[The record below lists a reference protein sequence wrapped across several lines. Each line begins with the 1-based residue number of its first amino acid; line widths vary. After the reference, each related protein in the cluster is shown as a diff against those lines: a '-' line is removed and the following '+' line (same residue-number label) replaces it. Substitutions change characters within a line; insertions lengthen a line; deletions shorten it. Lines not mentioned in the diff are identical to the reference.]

1 MPKYLYNCCDK
12 NFSGILPYRDHLKTK
27 HGTTEKIV
35 GKYECKCCRKSYDN
49 PLLFIEHCLT
59 KGHEEKVKEEEI
71 ERKYEFIQRLRC
83 LNSTSGSSVT
93 LASVNYLKC
102 PECNVNIKLWHVA
115 DDHFR
120 SKRHIKTVIEKEMHK
135 ILNTGKKFVLPQRL
149 PTCQKPINPEKLSQ
163 AQKKVNME
171 VQKFNEA
178 STKSLKSAVSD
189 KNTIQRNCSEKT
201 MKSSTNSVQKG
212 CKSIPQQRQICKSEC
227 SSQPS
232 CKPSVS
238 YLAKAESAN
247 KLKTEENIPSASK
260 RCQRTDKPKII
271 MKEVKTI
278 TTVITTEKSLLKN
291 KKLSEKVKSSTK
303 KI

>member
-1 MPKYLYNCCDK
+1 MTKYLYNCCDK

-27 HGTTEKIV
+27 HGTSERII

-59 KGHEEKVKEEEI
+59 KGHEEKVKDEEI
-71 ERKYEFIQRLRC
+71 ERKYEFIQKLRC

-115 DDHFR
+115 DEHFR
-120 SKRHIKTVIEKEMHK
+120 SKRHIKTVIEKEMYK
-135 ILNTGKKFVLPQRL
+135 ILNTGKKLFVLPQRL

-171 VQKFNEA
+171 VQKFKA
-178 STKSLKSAVSD
+178 PTKLLKSAVSD
-189 KNTIQRNCSEKT
+189 KNAIQRNCSEKS

-212 CKSIPQQRQICKSEC
+212 CKSLPEQKQICKGEC

-238 YLAKAESAN
+238 SLTKVKSTN
-247 KLKTEENIPSASK
+247 KLKTEENIQPASK
-260 RCQRTDKPKII
+260 RSERTEKPKVI

-291 KKLSEKVKSSTK
+291 KLSEKVKSSTI